1 MYSRFREGEFMLIL
15 EDLKEINDVIKE
27 LAEFVQNDETV
38 KPDFEEYLK
47 TIGQNGMNFQSAC
60 FNYIFE
66 RNLNHKSILTLF
78 LENSKKLPASTKKI
92 VKALMQSISS
102 IFEIK
107 RVLQNGFDLN
117 NIINEKTYSVVSLVK
132 MTTFRGMGSGQYV
145 VARIFKFEKAYYLLE
160 ISGVLP
166 SSRRDDALR
175 YSVAKI
181 IQNPELVYLDNPE
194 KQKEIEENIKEIYDK
209 FIEFFGKD
217 EVVTTNKYADDLI
230 GAFNDFAEGGE
241 KIDFQDKIQSLDNYK
256 FFDVSEFNNSYDNFL
271 ENSLGGFS
279 SHKETYDVGIVFDK
293 ELGLYAVPFLAAFDK
308 AVENPDSVEN
318 AKACIEFFLNND
330 KFSANIIKRVAGRHE
345 NFMDT
350 VNKLL
355 GTSYNLDE
363 LLEHYKSR
371 YLENKIFSSTTV
383 LYKSKAFSRTLG
395 IIEEDIEK
403 PELEGV
409 DLSKIGRN
417 DPCPCGSGKKYKN
430 CCGRN

>member
-1 MYSRFREGEFMLIL
+1 MLIL

-27 LAEFVQNDETV
+27 LAEFIQNDEFV
-38 KPDFEEYLK
+38 KPDFEEYIR
-47 TIGQNGMNFQSAC
+47 TVNGMNLQSAC

-66 RNLNHKSILTLF
+66 RNLDNKSILTLY
-78 LENSKKLPASTKKI
+78 LENTKKVPASTKKI
-92 VKALMQSISS
+92 VKALMASMSS
-102 IFEIK
+102 IFEVK

-117 NIINEKTYSVVSLVK
+117 NIINEKNYSVVSLVK
-132 MTTFRGMGSGQYV
+132 MTSFRGIGAGQYV

-166 SSRRDDALR
+166 SSRKDDALR

-181 IQNPELVYLDNPE
+181 IQNPELVYFDNPE
-194 KQKEIEENIKEIYDK
+194 KQKEIEKNVKEIYDK
-209 FIEFFGKD
+209 FIKFFGKD
-217 EVVTTNKYADDLI
+217 EVVTTNKFADDLI

-241 KIDFQDKIQSLDNYK
+241 KIDIQDKIQLPETYK

-279 SHKETYDVGIVFDK
+279 SHKETYDVGIIFDK
-293 ELGLYAVPFLAAFDK
+293 ELGLYAVPFFETFNK
-308 AVENPDSVEN
+308 VFENFESVEN
-318 AKACIEFFLNND
+318 AKACVEFFLQND
-330 KFSANIIKRVAGRHE
+330 KFSANIIKRVAECHE
-345 NFMDT
+345 NFMNV

-355 GTSYNLDE
+355 NANYTLEE
-363 LLEHYKSR
+363 LLQHYKSR

-383 LYKSKAFSRTLG
+383 LYKSKAFSKTLG

-403 PELEGV
+403 PSLEGI

-417 DPCPCGSGKKYKN
+417 DPCPCGSGKKFKK
-430 CCGRN
+430 CCGANL

>member
-1 MYSRFREGEFMLIL
+1 MLIL

-27 LAEFVQNDETV
+27 LAEFIQNDEFV
-38 KPDFEEYLK
+38 KPDFEEYIR
-47 TIGQNGMNFQSAC
+47 TVNGMNLQSAC

-66 RNLNHKSILTLF
+66 RNLDNKSILTLY
-78 LENSKKLPASTKKI
+78 LENTKKVPVSTKKI
-92 VKALMQSISS
+92 VKALMASMSS
-102 IFEIK
+102 IFEVK

-117 NIINEKTYSVVSLVK
+117 NIINEKNYSVVSLVK
-132 MTTFRGMGSGQYV
+132 MTSFRGIGAGQYV

-166 SSRRDDALR
+166 SSRKDDALR

-181 IQNPELVYLDNPE
+181 IQNPELVYFDNPE
-194 KQKEIEENIKEIYDK
+194 KQKEIEKNVKEIYDK
-209 FIEFFGKD
+209 FIKFFGKD
-217 EVVTTNKYADDLI
+217 EVVTTNKFADDLI

-241 KIDFQDKIQSLDNYK
+241 KIDIQDKIQLPETYK

-279 SHKETYDVGIVFDK
+279 SHKETYDVGIIFDK
-293 ELGLYAVPFLAAFDK
+293 ELGLYAVPFFETFNK
-308 AVENPDSVEN
+308 VFENFESVEN
-318 AKACIEFFLNND
+318 AKACVEFFLQND
-330 KFSANIIKRVAGRHE
+330 KFSANIIKRVAECHE
-345 NFMDT
+345 NFMDV

-355 GTSYNLDE
+355 NANYTLDE
-363 LLEHYKSR
+363 LLQHYKSR

-383 LYKSKAFSRTLG
+383 LYKSKAFSKTLG

-403 PELEGV
+403 PSLEGI

-417 DPCPCGSGKKYKN
+417 DPCPCGSGKKFKK
-430 CCGRN
+430 CCGANL

>member
-1 MYSRFREGEFMLIL
+1 MLIL

-27 LAEFVQNDETV
+27 LAEFVQNDASV
-38 KPDFEEYLK
+38 KPDFEEYVK
-47 TIGQNGMNFQSAC
+47 TVNGMNFQSAC

-66 RNLNHKSILTLF
+66 RNLNNKSILTLF
-78 LENSKKLPASTKKI
+78 LENSKKLPVSTKKI
-92 VKALMQSISS
+92 VKALMASMSS
-102 IFEIK
+102 IFEVK

-132 MTTFRGMGSGQYV
+132 MTSFRGIGSGQYV

-166 SSRRDDALR
+166 SSRKDDALR

-181 IQNPELVYLDNPE
+181 IQNPELVYFDNPE
-194 KQKEIEENIKEIYDK
+194 KQKEIEKEVKEIYKK
-209 FIEFFGKD
+209 FIEFFGTD
-217 EVVTTNKYADDLI
+217 EIITTNKFADDLI
-230 GAFNDFAEGGE
+230 GAFNDFTEGGE
-241 KIDFQDKIQSLDNYK
+241 KVDFSDKIQQPETYK
-256 FFDVSEFNNSYDNFL
+256 FFSVSEFNNSYDNFL

-279 SHKETYDVGIVFDK
+279 SHKETYDVGIIFDE
-293 ELGLYAVPFLAAFDK
+293 ELGLYAVPFFATFNKIIENFD
-308 AVENPDSVEN
+308 NVEN
-318 AKACIEFFLNND
+318 AKACVQFFLEND
-330 KFSANIIKRVAGRHE
+330 KFSANIIKRVAERHE
-345 NFMDT
+345 NFMEV

-355 GTSYNLDE
+355 GTNYTFDE

-383 LYKSKAFSRTLG
+383 LYKSKAFSKTLG

-403 PELEGV
+403 PSLEGV

-417 DPCPCGSGKKYKN
+417 DPCPCGSGKKFKK
-430 CCGRN
+430 CCGANL

>member
-1 MYSRFREGEFMLIL
+1 MLIL

-27 LAEFVQNDETV
+27 LAEFVQNDASV
-38 KPDFEEYLK
+38 KPDFEEYVK
-47 TIGQNGMNFQSAC
+47 TVNGMNFQSAC

-66 RNLNHKSILTLF
+66 RNLNNKSILTLF

-92 VKALMQSISS
+92 VKALMASMSS
-102 IFEIK
+102 IFEVK

-132 MTTFRGMGSGQYV
+132 MTSFRGIGSGQYV

-166 SSRRDDALR
+166 SSRKDDALR

-181 IQNPELVYLDNPE
+181 IQNPELVYFDNPE
-194 KQKEIEENIKEIYDK
+194 KQKEIEKEVKEIYKK
-209 FIEFFGKD
+209 FIEFFGTD
-217 EVVTTNKYADDLI
+217 EIITTNKFADDLI

-241 KIDFQDKIQSLDNYK
+241 KVDFSDKIQQPETYK
-256 FFDVSEFNNSYDNFL
+256 FFSVSEFNNSYDNFL

-279 SHKETYDVGIVFDK
+279 SHKETYDVGIIFDE
-293 ELGLYAVPFLAAFDK
+293 ELGLYAVPFFATFNK
-308 AVENPDSVEN
+308 IIENSDNVEN
-318 AKACIEFFLNND
+318 AKACVQFFLEND
-330 KFSANIIKRVAGRHE
+330 KFSANIIKRVAERHE
-345 NFMDT
+345 NFMEV

-355 GTSYNLDE
+355 GTNYTFDE

-383 LYKSKAFSRTLG
+383 LYKSKTFSKTLG

-403 PELEGV
+403 PSLEGV

-417 DPCPCGSGKKYKN
+417 DPCPCGSGKKFKK
-430 CCGRN
+430 CCGANL